1 MPCSHAAPI
10 ERCTAPGL
18 QTITLPRKGCAE
30 HFITAV
36 PVGDESASAVFGKT
50 AEAVR
55 DRDAQIISVDV
66 FGVPDRNGT
75 GLRALRDALGDLDWP
90 LTWIEE
96 GGDGGLCGA
105 QVWAVSG
112 VAVKPVFLNER
123 IIGSFFEDACAR
135 YCRLGG
141 VAPTDASRT
150 RTERTRTEQA
160 REVFENLERALGQV
174 GMDFS
179 HAPRTW
185 FYNDDILAWYADF
198 NEVRNDF
205 FTERGVYEGL
215 VPASTGIGA
224 RNPFGAAL
232 VAGLLAVDPKE
243 EGLRSFAVPSPLQ
256 GAALEYGSSFS
267 RAVELVAPDLRR
279 LFVSGTAS
287 IEPSGETAHVG
298 DMAGQV
304 DLTMRVVGA
313 ILDARR
319 MSWADVTRGVAYVR
333 NPADAPALSRYCSAQ
348 GLPAMPVVVTTS
360 VVCRDD
366 LLFEIEVDAVR
377 KD

>member
-1 MPCSHAAPI
+1 MMPCSHAAPI
-10 ERCTAPGL
+10 ERSTAPGL
-18 QTITLPRKGCAE
+18 HTITLPREGRAE

-36 PVGDESASAVFGKT
+36 PVEGEDASAVFEKAAG
-50 AEAVR
+50 AVR
-55 DRDAQIISVDV
+55 DRSAGIISVDV
-66 FGVPDRNGT
+66 FGVPDRRGA
-75 GLRALRDALGDLDWP
+75 GPRALREAFGDLDWP
-90 LTWIEE
+90 LTWVEE
-96 GGDGGLCGA
+96 GGGEGLCGI
-105 QVWAVSG
+105 QVWALSG
-112 VAVKPVFLNER
+112 AAVEPVFLNER
-123 IIGSFFEDACAR
+123 IVGSLFEDASAR

-141 VAPTDASRT
+141 VVSTDVSRT
-150 RTERTRTEQA
+150 RAEQA
-160 REVFENLERALGQV
+160 RETFANLERALRQV

-179 HAPRTW
+179 RVPRTW

-198 NEVRNDF
+198 NNVRNDF
-205 FTERGVYEGL
+205 FAKRGVYEGL
-215 VPASTGIGA
+215 VPASTGIGG

-243 EGLRSFAVPSPLQ
+243 KSVRSFAVPSPLQ

-267 RAVELVAPDLRR
+267 RAVELAAPDLRR

-287 IEPSGETAHVG
+287 IEPSGESAHVG

-333 NPADAPALSRYCSAQ
+333 NPGDAPAYFRYCSAQ
-348 GLPAMPVVVTTS
+348 GLPSMPVVVTSS

-377 KD
+377 MD